1 MHTATRCLTMTFHPH
16 SPPVVHSIQGLIYE
30 TLFYFNP
37 LEPIDQEPEPLLGQT
52 YTWNEDGTE
61 LTVTVREGVT
71 WSDGTDFTAGD
82 VAFTFNK
89 IRDTEALNPAGLE
102 PSAEASDDTTVVITY
117 PQPSFTEGP
126 AALGRTWILPE
137 HL

>member
-1 MHTATRCLTMTFHPH
+1 TMHLTRRDLYKLTAVGAAPLALASCGQQSNLETSNDGDDRPIVTMNTATGSLTENFNPH
-16 SPPVVHSIQGLIYE
+16 SPSVVHSIQGLIYE

-89 IRDTEALNPAGLE
+89 
-102 PSAEASDDTTVVITY
+102 
-117 PQPSFTEGP
+117 
-126 AALGRTWILPE
+126 
-137 HL
+137 